1 MSQSHLNQKSGQR
14 FINRANVSWVG
25 TVLGSLAML
34 VVAWY
39 VGWSPFVEVHWAG
52 RWLGA
57 MFAVFATW
65 ALVFAVIQKN
75 HCLIHARKRTV
86 TSTLTTWYFKR
97 ITTQYSW
104 DHFCIVRTVLMYSG
118 DYQMNRV
125 ELVSKSMYSVL
136 SIAYFPAVTKPG
148 GRTLFAASKYEN
160 PDAIKLS
167 QELAQ
172 QMSMIDQGFIEEH
185 DLVQLK

>member
-1 MSQSHLNQKSGQR
+1 
-14 FINRANVSWVG
+14 
-25 TVLGSLAML
+25 
-34 VVAWY
+34 
-39 VGWSPFVEVHWAG
+39 
-52 RWLGA
+52 
-57 MFAVFATW
+57 
-65 ALVFAVIQKN
+65 
-75 HCLIHARKRTV
+75 
-86 TSTLTTWYFKR
+86 
-97 ITTQYSW
+97 
-104 DHFCIVRTVLMYSG
+104 MYSG